1 MTTGK
6 FSTNSIIKGMG
17 ASLSEDTWVA
27 LSPVTLPLEEA
38 VAWATLPDCG
48 AVVSFSGVVRE
59 HSQDHQGVYEIAY
72 EAYEEQAARAMEE
85 VAAKAKAHWRELRRL
100 ALLHRVGAVAVSDP
114 AVVVVASAPH
124 RAEAFAAAAFC
135 IDALKAT
142 VPIWKLEKHQDG
154 ESWGLQSQ
162 TMERVAD
169 YAAGVLEG
177 QQV

>member
-1 MTTGK
+1 
-6 FSTNSIIKGMG
+6 MG
-17 ASLSEDTWVA
+17 APLSEDTWVA
-27 LSPVTLPLEEA
+27 ISPVALPLEEA

-72 EAYEEQAARAMEE
+72 EVYEGQAIRTMEE
-85 VAAKAKAHWRELRRL
+85 VAAMAKINWGELRRL
-100 ALLHRVGAVAVSDP
+100 ALLHRVGAVAVSEP
-114 AVVVVASAPH
+114 AVVVVASSPH

-135 IDALKAT
+135 IDTLKAT

-162 TMERVAD
+162 TMERVTD
-169 YAAGVLEG
+169 YAAKVLAS
-177 QQV
+177 QPV